1 MKLLIRVIYNYLFI
15 IIYNIYGIGHTYTY
29 FSFKQENSSISAK
42 LLVSS
47 QTTFKTPSTPT
58 PTPLGQKN
66 DKVNLLT
73 PADEKTPTVS
83 VQAGSSHYKQCPCC
97 QSPARTTF
105 KQVGHCTKCNKDF
118 CIRCFYP
125 NSEHSPTC
133 KVVGG
138 SGVSGNMTRK
148 LEQKTP
154 KRYSIGSSGNKARLK
169 RL

>member
-1 MKLLIRVIYNYLFI
+1 MSTLLLIKYLLLI
-15 IIYNIYGIGHTYTY
+15 
-29 FSFKQENSSISAK
+29 QENS
-42 LLVSS
+42 LVGVKSLVTS
-47 QTTFKTPSTPT
+47 PVTLKNMSTPI
-58 PTPLGQKN
+58 PAPLGQKN
-66 DKVNLLT
+66 DKVNVLT
-73 PADEKTPTVS
+73 PADEKTPIVS
-83 VQAGSSHYKQCPCC
+83 VKASSSNYKQCPGC

-105 KQVGHCTKCNKDF
+105 KQVGHCTKCKKDF

-148 LEQKTP
+148 LDQKTP
-154 KRYSIGSSGNKARLK
+154 KRYSLGSSGNKARLK